1 MNDGIIKG
9 DGTSRKV
16 FANLPAT
23 YEEFRMQ
30 AASGALA
37 MDILFNAA
45 GWQQLPDFLNRQN
58 LLQGAT
64 AAMYSLDPDDGVP
77 DSALRVIGRL
87 NKGVGNEC
95 LWEKRGTE
103 YVPVTSEEGMGG
115 ILLAGDTVTYSPFI
129 SYNEETESFSLDFPA
144 SITLNLA
151 GNYSFLSGMYITL
164 KQPFIDG
171 KVLKCTSFEPGGAA
185 MFNYSALEVT
195 AQKKT
200 GLLGYVNSPDP
211 DAYPPK
217 ESDGFTYIKVGR
229 VGAFARTI
237 TGSYTGTGEATK
249 SLTFPVLPQF
259 LIIYKSNI
267 TIGQGVAYT
276 IWAPY
281 LDSVDPNVSGQSFI
295 KTEFST
301 VGTILTLTGNAGGLG
316 EDEDATLAMNTKD
329 AKYYYFAVLG

>member
-45 GWQQLPDFLNRQN
+45 GWQQQPDFLNKKN
-58 LLQGAT
+58 LLQDTT
-64 AAMYSLDPDDGVP
+64 ADRVGLDSGSVPDD
-77 DSALRVIGRL
+77 ALWTLGRL
-87 NKGVGNEC
+87 HSGLGNEYI
-95 LWEKRGTE
+95 WKKSGTE
-103 YVPVTSEEGMGG
+103 YVPYVDESGPVNFNQFSS
-115 ILLAGDTVTYSPFI
+115 GDTVFYSKI
-129 SYNEETESFSLDFPA
+129 VAYNNDTKKFELVRPDQVVLTSA
-144 SITLNLA
+144 SDA
-151 GNYSFLSGMYITL
+151 SFLVGYYVDQYYGTSDSSAFKCMSVDSGGSTINLTGL
-164 KQPFIDG
+164 GILVK
-171 KVLKCTSFEPGGAA
+171 
-185 MFNYSALEVT
+185 EVT
-195 AQKKT
+195 
-200 GLLGYVNSPDP
+200 GVLGYVNSPDH
-211 DAYPPK
+211 DAYPPS
-217 ESDGFTYIKVGR
+217 EPDEFTYSLIGQL
-229 VGAFARTI
+229 GSFARTI
-237 TGSYTGTGEATK
+237 AGSYTGTGESTK

-267 TIGQGVAYT
+267 TIGHGAAYT

-281 LDSVDPNVSGQSFI
+281 LESVNPNVPGQSFI
-295 KTEFST
+295 KTAFST
-301 VGTILTLTGNAGGLG
+301 AGTTLTLTGNAGGLG

>member
-30 AASGALA
+30 AASGTLA

-45 GWQQLPDFLNRQN
+45 GWQQLPDFLNKQN
-58 LLQGAT
+58 LLQGGT
-64 AAMYSLDPDDGVP
+64 AAMYGLDPDDGVP

-87 NKGVGNEC
+87 NKGVGNEY

-237 TGSYTGTGEATK
+237 TGSYTGTGEVTK

-259 LIIYKSNI
+259 LIIYNSNI
-267 TIGQGVAYT
+267 TIGQGVNYT

-281 LDSVDPNVSGQSFI
+281 LESVDPNVPGQSFI
-295 KTEFST
+295 KTAFST
-301 VGTILTLTGNAGGLG
+301 AGTTLTLTGNAGDLG
-316 EDEDATLAMNTKD
+316 EDADATLAMNTKD